1 MKAVILAAGLSSRIR
16 SITNGSPKCLL
27 RFGDRTILDFQIESL
42 FDAGIES
49 LAIVTGYGQEHIVE
63 HVARRHPEKHDSIR
77 FIVNPNFSTTNNIY
91 SLWLARDWVR
101 GSSFIC
107 LNADVLFHPEILL
120 PAVRTPA
127 DISMIVDEAWR
138 DETMKVII
146 RGQNVLSMS
155 KQIPRSEAS
164 GTYLGVTTFSRRVWN
179 SLFSTMEHLLRE
191 GRVNVFFNAAVERLI
206 AAGQPVKFTRT
217 EGLPWAEIDD
227 AHDLRYARENVYPH
241 LAAGLDRWL
250 PSAALTDAAPHVR

>member
-16 SITNGSPKCLL
+16 SITNGLPKCLL
-27 RFGDRTILDFQIESL
+27 RFGDHTILDFQIESL

-63 HVARRHPEKHDSIR
+63 HVARRHPEKHDAIR
-77 FIVNPNFSTTNNIY
+77 FISNPKFATTNNIY

-120 PAVRTPA
+120 PAVRTGA
-127 DISMIVDEAWR
+127 DVSMIVDEEWR

-146 RGQNVLSMS
+146 RGQNVLAMS

-164 GTYLGVTTFSRRVWN
+164 GTYLGITTFSRRIWG
-179 SLFSTMEHLLRE
+179 SFFSAMEEILRE

-206 AAGQPVKFTRT
+206 AAGQPVMFTKT
-217 EGLPWAEIDD
+217 DGLPWAEIDD
-227 AHDLRYARENVYPH
+227 ENDLRYARENVYPQ
-241 LAAGLDRWL
+241 LTAGLARWL
-250 PSAALTDAAPHVR
+250 PAASLADTAPQFR